1 MTQAESPGVQGL
13 PIECCNRAA
22 QGGRRPRRKPA
33 APAVARVSYQGMVQM
48 GHVNPYLVGA
58 PRLQPTL
65 DMAVVGK
72 VLQHPVMG
80 MGSLPP
86 RCRTAMRLGSR
97 GLPPRAGVRVA
108 PPHIVPPG
116 PDRARH

>member
-80 MGSLPP
+80 NGLSATLLQHGHALAIPGMATMG
-86 RCRTAMRLGSR
+86 R
-97 GLPPRAGVRVA
+97 GQGEIGRASWREGV
-108 PPHIVPPG
+108 
-116 PDRARH
+116 